1 MRLLL
6 IPDPTAPN
14 GIDAFCKA
22 LAARAALRGDHA
34 VIQSAPGPQLENSD
48 IVVINSLQPSAL
60 LAARAAGKKIV
71 LRLIDSYADA
81 QPQALAEI
89 KRMALQADLILVPTL
104 YLKNIVHGWGANGS
118 VIQVPYAYEH
128 ILAQQIALV
137 TVRASRPRGFPL
149 VASAPLNAATRSGM
163 ETLFSAVAR
172 LRLDCHL
179 SIIGD
184 GPELPALK
192 SRVRQLLAEDK
203 IAFLGDLP
211 HAKVME
217 YLRSAKIYIDP
228 CGLEGFPMLTLQAL
242 SHGCPVVG
250 ARAGALPEIIRDG
263 ENGLLFS
270 PGDAL
275 GLSEAVVTL
284 SSVAGLS
291 LRLIE
296 GGIKTVE
303 QHSWEATSA
312 AAFSALD
319 LI

>member
-14 GIDAFCKA
+14 GIDAFCRTM
-22 LAARAALRGDHA
+22 AARAALRGDQASIHM
-34 VIQSAPGPQLENSD
+34 SPNGRLEESD
-48 IVVINSLQPSAL
+48 VVVINSLQPAAL

-71 LRLIDSYADA
+71 LRLIDSYSDA
-81 QPQALAEI
+81 SPHALAEVQ
-89 KRMALQADLILVPTL
+89 RLALQANLILVPSL
-104 YLKNIVHGWGANGS
+104 YLKNIIHGWGANGS

-128 ILAQQIALV
+128 ILAQQIAIV

-149 VASAPLNAATRSGM
+149 VASAPLNAATKPGI
-163 ETLFSAVAR
+163 ETLLSAVAR

-179 SIIGD
+179 SVIGD
-184 GPELPALK
+184 GPALPALK
-192 SRVRQLLAEDK
+192 NRVQQLVANDK
-203 IAFLGDLP
+203 VAFLGDLP
-211 HAKVME
+211 HAKIME

-250 ARAGALPEIIRDG
+250 ARAGALPELIRDG

-303 QHSWEATSA
+303 KHSWDATVS

-319 LI
+319 LL